1 MTEKQTKD
9 QRKQLGQQ
17 GESLALEHL
26 SGLSYRI
33 VQSNWRCKSGEID
46 IIAYDGEVLVFVEVR
61 TRRLTGTFGTPQ
73 ESVDSRKQ
81 KQVRA
86 TAQVYL
92 YQHKL
97 YDLKLRFDL
106 VSVQMNLEGELLR
119 LEHLPNAF

>member
-1 MTEKQTKD
+1 MTAGEKKD

-17 GESLALEHL
+17 GEMLAVEHL
-26 SGLSYRI
+26 SGLRYRI
-33 VQSNWRCKSGEID
+33 VQSNWRCRSGEID

-73 ESVDSRKQ
+73 ESVDGRKQ

-92 YQHKL
+92 HQHKL
-97 YDLKLRFDL
+97 YDSKVRFDL
-106 VSVQMNLEGELLR
+106 VSVHMDLAGELNR
-119 LEHLPNAF
+119 IEHLPHAF